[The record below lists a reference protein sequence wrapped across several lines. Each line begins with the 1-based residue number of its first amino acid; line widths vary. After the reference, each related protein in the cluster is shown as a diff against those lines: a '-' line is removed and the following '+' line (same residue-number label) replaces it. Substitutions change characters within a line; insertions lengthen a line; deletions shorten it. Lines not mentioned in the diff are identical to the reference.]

1 MLSKCQDI
9 PIGIQNIL
17 IDNNEKFVP
26 KIFNKKKFVLHYEN
40 LHLYLRLGLKLK
52 NIYCVLELNQL
63 EWLKCNTK
71 KE

>member
-17 IDNNEKFVP
+17 IGNNEKFVP

-40 LHLYLRLGLKLK
+40 LHLYLRLGFKLK
-52 NIYCVLELNQL
+52 KNILRIRIKSIRMAEM
-63 EWLKCNTK
+63 
-71 KE
+71 